1 MSCLPSC
8 FVSPLY
14 LPSIST
20 LWCCRDLGEGLFFYF
35 GVSDISMS
43 LLDILED
50 KFAGVFLRWLFALD
64 LWLSVLIWVCSLH
77 WQEDCCFKSLRMFSY
92 VPYIVFWGWNLW
104 LLCSSHNPSL
114 GWHSWPELTMSTQ
127 MYLRLPIG
135 VHVGSRRQLPDL
147 LVGWFITCRA
157 LTLRPLKCTLLL
169 SLAYVMIISRCVSFS
184 TIEVKLA
191 AFKSLLNSHVY
202 HELPISWAGFGV
214 EDIATKLRT
223 VSVCITSSIWTAN

>member
-157 LTLRPLKCTLLL
+157 LTLRPLKCMYSAAFSGLRHDHFQVCLSGPLKWSWLPSRVCWIVMCTMSCQYHWLALEWRILLL
-169 SLAYVMIISRCVSFS
+169 
-184 TIEVKLA
+184 
-191 AFKSLLNSHVY
+191 N
-202 HELPISWAGFGV
+202 
-214 EDIATKLRT
+214 
-223 VSVCITSSIWTAN
+223 